1 MEPAGVARTH
11 TRSSKQQAPISY
23 CVVIT
28 APLAPQYTMM
38 YNDDPVYMRVQ
49 KLPAQDKRKL
59 SKLQPMAN
67 MHAALCTCRPF

>member
-1 MEPAGVARTH
+1 
-11 TRSSKQQAPISY
+11 
-23 CVVIT
+23 
-28 APLAPQYTMM
+28 MM